1 MSFTAVLE
9 ETQPAVPSR
18 LRMLHVVV
26 VFVCVL
32 VAFLDGFDVQLISFM
47 APAISRE
54 LQIEKDLFGL
64 IFSAGIGGM
73 LVGMVGQGPLSD
85 RFGRKPMALIS
96 IALFGICTLACGIAG
111 STTELLVLRFLGG
124 LGMGAI
130 MPNVFALVI
139 EIAPAHLRSRM
150 VVILGAG
157 VPIGGLIASALSA
170 WLLPHIGWR
179 ALFFIGGILPLMLFP
194 VLMMFLP
201 ESPLFLRERVKRRT
215 EAGQKKD
222 QEKIDALIKRG
233 WEPVET
239 PGTSVAAQGVS
250 GLFSADLRR
259 NTLLLWLIAAVN
271 MVIFY
276 SLLSWLPMILTS
288 SGTAENLAAL
298 SGAMLNLGA
307 VVGSFPLGWLADRL
321 GAAKVLSSVLLAGA
335 GIFLVAGLML
345 GGPYGIFL
353 MICVL
358 CGVVAGGGN
367 LVLNAFVGQI
377 YPTAVRATGI
387 GFAGVA
393 GRAGAIAGPAICGFL
408 LAAGV
413 REGWLLALFAGPAVI
428 GALACLKLR

>member
-1 MSFTAVLE
+1 MSFAVALDDE
-9 ETQPAVPSR
+9 QRAVPR
-18 LRMLHVVV
+18 LRKLHVTVL
-26 VFVCVL
+26 FVCVL

-54 LQIEKDLFGL
+54 LHVEKDLFGL
-64 IFSAGIGGM
+64 IFSAGIAGM

-85 RFGRKPMALIS
+85 RFGRKPMALGC
-96 IALFGICTLACGIAG
+96 IALFGICTLACGIVG
-111 STTELLVLRFLGG
+111 STTELLALRFLGG

-139 EIAPAHLRSRM
+139 EIAPAHWRSRM

-157 VPIGGLIASALSA
+157 VPIGGLVASAFSA

-179 ALFFIGGILPLMLFP
+179 ALFIIGGILPLMLFP
-194 VLMMFLP
+194 ILLIFLP
-201 ESPLFLRERVKRRT
+201 ESPLFLRERAARRT
-215 EAGQKKD
+215 EAGRLKD
-222 QEKIDALIKRG
+222 RENIEALVRRG
-233 WEPVET
+233 WGAVET
-239 PGTSVAAQGVS
+239 AGPSVAVPGVS
-250 GLFSADLRR
+250 GLFTADLRR
-259 NTLLLWLIAAVN
+259 NTLLLWLIAAIN

-276 SLLSWLPMILTS
+276 SLLSWLPMILVS

-307 VVGSFPLGWLADRL
+307 IVGSFPLGWLADRL
-321 GAAKVLSSVLLAGA
+321 GAAKTLSSVLLAGA
-335 GIFLVAGLML
+335 CIFFLAGAML
-345 GGPYGIFL
+345 GGSYGVFL
-353 MICVL
+353 AICML
-358 CGVVAGGGN
+358 CGGVAGGGN

-413 REGWLLALFAGPAVI
+413 REAWLLALFAGPALI